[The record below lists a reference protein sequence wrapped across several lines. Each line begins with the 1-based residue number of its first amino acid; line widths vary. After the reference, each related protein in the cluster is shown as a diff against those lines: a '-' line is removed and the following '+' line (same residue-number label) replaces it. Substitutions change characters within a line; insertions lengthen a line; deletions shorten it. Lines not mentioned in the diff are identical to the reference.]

1 LKTGFYTE
9 EAVEQLTADKK
20 NLHQEG
26 KDAENDDTS
35 REEDCKKPTEEGP
48 TQENTLQHEKTE
60 VSCVKIKAILQ
71 GKGRFIF
78 LARMDF

>member
-1 LKTGFYTE
+1 M
-9 EAVEQLTADKK
+9 EQLTADKK

-48 TQENTLQHEKTE
+48 TQENTLRHEKTE
-60 VSCVKIKAILQ
+60 LLKLCENKGHFTGQRPFYISGSYGFLILVNQ
-71 GKGRFIF
+71 F
-78 LARMDF
+78 